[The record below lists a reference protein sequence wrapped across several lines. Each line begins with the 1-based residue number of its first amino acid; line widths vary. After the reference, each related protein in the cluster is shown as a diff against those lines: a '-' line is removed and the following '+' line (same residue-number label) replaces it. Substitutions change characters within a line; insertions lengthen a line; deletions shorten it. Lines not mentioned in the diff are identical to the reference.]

1 MKTRLI
7 LIILLASG
15 MLVQPRAQD
24 PEALMKL
31 VLENNRELL
40 AAREAVRV
48 AILEAGTGNT
58 PPDPEVEFGY
68 LFGNPSGL
76 GNRIDFGITQ
86 QLDFPTAYFN
96 RSTLKKIKH
105 SQAELEYILTRQE
118 VLLEAR
124 QLWIEHL
131 HFNQLHKLLGD
142 RLRQA
147 RVIASHMEQKQ
158 KAGEANLLELGQ
170 SRLMVASLEGEH
182 EELVALTEDLRI
194 ALREMTGGVDMEIT
208 DTLFPLPVP
217 IIADSLL
224 EAYRL
229 SPYAQYFEQELQAKQ
244 AQKKLAVSNHLP
256 KLSAGYY
263 SEAVTSEAF
272 RGFRLGLTVPLW
284 ENANT
289 VKKANSEVAFA
300 QAEIDRYALHQER
313 EILQKLN
320 KLESF
325 RKRARKLEEALGAV
339 NSLSLLATSLEN
351 GELSLSEYFYT
362 SDFYFRNQLQLLG
375 YKRDFL
381 LQEADLLRIFL

>member
-15 MLVQPRAQD
+15 MLVQPLAQNPD
-24 PEALMKL
+24 ALMKL

-68 LFGNPSGL
+68 LYGNPSGL

-96 RSTLKKIKH
+96 RSELKKIKH

-124 QLWIEHL
+124 QIWIEHL
-131 HFNQLHKLLGD
+131 HFNQLRKLLGD

-170 SRLMVASLEGEH
+170 SRLMVASLEGEY
-182 EELVALTEDLRI
+182 EELLALSADLRI

-229 SPYAQYFEQELQAKQ
+229 SPYAQYFDQELQAKQ

-263 SEAVTSEAF
+263 SEAITSEAF
-272 RGFRLGLTVPLW
+272 RGFRLGLTLPLW

-289 VKKANSEVAFA
+289 VKKAKSEVAFA
-300 QAEIDRYALHQER
+300 QAEIDRYAFHQER
-313 EILQKLN
+313 EVLQKLN

-325 RKRARKLEEALGAV
+325 RNRARKLEEALGAV

-351 GELSLSEYFYT
+351 GEISLSEYFYT
-362 SDFYFRNQLQLLG
+362 SDFYFRNQVQLLG

>member
-7 LIILLASG
+7 LIILLASS
-15 MLVQPRAQD
+15 MLLQPLAQS

-31 VLENNRELL
+31 VLENNRKLM
-40 AAREAVRV
+40 AAREAVQV
-48 AILEAGTGNT
+48 AVLEAGTGNT
-58 PPDPEVEFGY
+58 PPDPELEFGY

-76 GNRIDFGITQ
+76 GNRLDFAITQ
-86 QLDFPTAYFN
+86 QLDFPSAYFN
-96 RSTLKKIKH
+96 RSELKKIKN
-105 SQAELEYILTRQE
+105 SQAELEYILTRQD

-124 QLWIEHL
+124 QIWIEQL
-131 HFNQLHKLLGD
+131 HFNQLRKLLEQ

-147 RVIASHMEQKQ
+147 RVIESHMEKKL

-170 SRLMVASLEGEH
+170 SRLMVASLEGEY
-182 EELVALTEDLRI
+182 EELLALSGDLQI

-217 IIADSLL
+217 IPADSLL
-224 EAYRL
+224 EAYSL
-229 SPYAQYFEQELQAKQ
+229 SHYMQYFDQELQAKE
-244 AQKKLAVSNHLP
+244 ARKKLAVSNHLP

-263 SEAVTSEAF
+263 SEAITSEAF
-272 RGFRLGLTVPLW
+272 RGFRLGLTLPLW
-284 ENANT
+284 ENTNT
-289 VKKANSEVAFA
+289 VKKAKSEVAYA
-300 QAEIDRYALHQER
+300 QAEIDRYAFHQEK
-313 EILQKLN
+313 EVLQKLN

-351 GELSLSEYFYT
+351 GEISLSEYFYT
-362 SDFYFRNQLQLLG
+362 SDFYFRNQVQLLG